1 MFKSAKK
8 TISFY
13 AKYYSMSRSLGKIKS
28 SDSYSSKVSNLSGL
42 YTGLKDLAVNIDNKD
57 LALKYAR
64 IRERVSD
71 VERYV
76 CSSDFIVESKP
87 DFDPND
93 ERFQTGR
100 NKLEQEEFLD
110 LLVWL
115 SRRGLYQDFIYDFE
129 YKESLD
135 DCTMTNECYVA
146 STLVESMCEAFHVPA
161 KKIKIPPGFSDD
173 IQLYNGNGYHYFV
186 LVTLNERDYIID
198 CTYRQFFRLD
208 RNLIER
214 MGVYGMSG
222 CDPGV
227 YMLMD
232 EDRKRVA
239 LQLLKK
245 GWIEADKVNF
255 KLYMDGFALS
265 YRNCLFYKKNGTYD
279 LTVPYTFEDYKRFLS
294 SEDSQISCE
303 GEECLGVLDEV
314 IEDTGYCYKLR

>member
-1 MFKSAKK
+1 MLKRAKK

-28 SDSYSSKVSNLSGL
+28 SDSYSSKVSKLGDL
-42 YTGLKDLAVNIDNKD
+42 YNGLKELAINIDGRD
-57 LALKYAR
+57 LELQYAR
-64 IRERVSD
+64 IKDRVVD

-87 DFDPND
+87 DFDPYD
-93 ERFQTGR
+93 ERFQMGR
-100 NKLEQEEFLD
+100 NKLQQEEFLD

-115 SRRGLYQDFIYDFE
+115 SRRGLYEDFIYDFE

-135 DCTMTNECYVA
+135 DCTMANECFVA
-146 STLVESMCEAFHVPA
+146 SSLVESMCEAFHVPA

-173 IQLYNGNGYHYFV
+173 VQLYNGNGFHYFV
-186 LVTLNERDYIID
+186 LVTINDKDYIID

-214 MGVYGMSG
+214 MGTYGLSG
-222 CDPGV
+222 CDPGI

-232 EDRKRVA
+232 EERKKVA

-255 KLYMDGFALS
+255 KHYMDGFALS
-265 YRNCLFYKKNGTYD
+265 FRNCLFYKKNGTND
-279 LTVPYTFEDYKRFLS
+279 LTVSYTFEDYKRFLS
-294 SEDSQISCE
+294 TEDSQISCE
-303 GEECLGVLDEV
+303 GEDCLGVQEEV
-314 IEDTGYCYKLR
+314 LEDTGYCYRLK